1 MQVVAGWFRRSV
13 AVPGDHGS
21 WVFLLGPL
29 LIGLFAGGSWRAV
42 SFYLVVACFA
52 GFMVRQ
58 PLTLVVKILSGRRP
72 RADLPAALFWIAV
85 YSTIGLI
92 HVAGLVL
99 RGYGYVLWLA
109 LPGVPVFVW
118 YLYLVSRRAE
128 RRQLLV
134 ELLATAVLALSA
146 TAAFWV
152 GRGRPDPLGWLLWL
166 LTWAQ
171 TAASIVYA
179 YSRLRQRELPAPP
192 PVTRRVASGRAALLC
207 ATTNLVLVFSL
218 GAIGL
223 VSPWLAAPYL
233 VQWLEVWR
241 GVLRPAIGLKPKAIG
256 YRQLAVSALFTLLF
270 ILAWSR

>member
-1 MQVVAGWFRRSV
+1 MRVVAGWFRRSV

-21 WVFLLGPL
+21 WVFLLSPL
-29 LIGLFAGGSWRAV
+29 LIGLFAGGSWRTV

-58 PLTLVVKILSGRRP
+58 PLTLVVKILSGRRS
-72 RADLPAALFWIAV
+72 RTDMPAALFWIGV

-92 HVAGLVL
+92 HVAGLVV

-109 LPGVPVFVW
+109 LPGVPVFAW
-118 YLYLVSRRAE
+118 YLFLISRRAE

-152 GRGRPDPLGWLLWL
+152 GRGRPDSLGWLLWL

-179 YSRLRQRELPAPP
+179 YLRLRQRELPALPT
-192 PVTRRVASGRAALLC
+192 VARRLLTGRAALLI
-207 ATTNLVLVFSL
+207 ASANLALVVAL
-218 GAIGL
+218 GLVDL

-233 VQWLEVWR
+233 VQWLEVWW

-256 YRQLAVSALFTLLF
+256 FRQLAVSALFTLLF
-270 ILAWSR
+270 ILTWAY

>member
-1 MQVVAGWFRRSV
+1 MRTVTGWFRRSV

-21 WVFLLGPL
+21 WVFLLSPL
-29 LIGLFAGGSWRAV
+29 LIGLFAGGSWRTV

-52 GFMVRQ
+52 SFMVRQ
-58 PLTLVVKILSGRRP
+58 PLTLVVKIFSGRRS
-72 RADLPAALFWIAV
+72 RTDLPAALFWVGV
-85 YSTIGLI
+85 YSAIGLI

-109 LPGVPVFVW
+109 LPGVPVFAW

-171 TAASIVYA
+171 TAASIVYT
-179 YSRLRQRELPAPP
+179 YLRLRQRELPALP
-192 PVTRRVASGRAALLC
+192 TVAQRLAAGRAALLI
-207 ATTNLVLVFSL
+207 AATNLVVAVSL
-218 GAIGL
+218 GLVDL

-233 VQWLEVWR
+233 VQWAEVWW
-241 GVLRPAIGLKPKAIG
+241 GVLDPAIRFKPKAIG
-256 YRQLAVSALFTLLF
+256 FRQFAVSSLFTLLF
-270 ILAWSR
+270 ILAWSG